1 MYVLFFCFQI
11 SETIIAGVACGVI
24 FCVVFIG
31 VIVFICYKRGRGAVA
46 MGGVGVDF
54 ELLNNSNVS
63 GAANVV
69 VNPGFN
75 P

>member
-1 MYVLFFCFQI
+1 M
-11 SETIIAGVACGVI
+11 
-24 FCVVFIG
+24 
-31 VIVFICYKRGRGAVA
+31 IVFVCYKRGRGPAA

-69 VNPGFN
+69 VNPGLN